1 MKNIKEVRMDT
12 GLSQSKFAAKFGIP
26 VGTLQ
31 AWEQRRQDPPVY
43 IISMIETILN
53 SEKVPANFN
62 PFYDSEFTIKN
73 GDMEGR
79 MLVEMCADEL
89 VQLRS
94 EINAVLAHSG
104 NG

>member
-31 AWEQRRQDPPVY
+31 AWEQRRQGPPVY
-43 IISMIETILN
+43 IVSMIETILN

-104 NG
+104 NI